1 MENSV
6 KTDLIAPIQQE
17 GGQSTK
23 QTYHTIKKYLIEAG
37 VYVAIFLLTTIL
49 FLCLK
54 PQYASMNVGMAA
66 QSFIVLSL
74 VAIACVGVYLTVQ
87 KKLTTRWILR
97 LMLLAGLV
105 LRIGY
110 MLYTPASSRQHDVYS
125 SSYNGHEGYA
135 WTIFTTG
142 KLPTSNKWQFYH
154 PPMNALMQAGFMRF
168 MNGLTGVFDAIFG
181 WFGGDGYF
189 PDSFIYNKPNEITDN
204 MRYYLF
210 QSCQILAVMYAC
222 ITCVTLVKTIWLF
235 DFSDKTKLIMA
246 AFVIFFPRHIA
257 FSGLLN
263 NDPISYMFSMLAL
276 YHVLKWWKGG
286 KSVGRIIACA
296 VFLGLGMMSKLS
308 SATIALPIAG
318 IFLCEFVGSL
328 RKKTGTL
335 SIKNLFLQYGAFLL
349 LCVPLGLWFQ
359 VYANVRFGQEFGYVP
374 GNLTKRLYTGDYSFF
389 ERFVFPFDWSEFFGS
404 IYCEPFE
411 GNYWLFNFSLRSALF
426 SESRYNS
433 GEGFAVPAIVLAYLA
448 AVALFV
454 ALIWCVVRYFRHKKR
469 GRNLL
474 KETNVKWT
482 DLLFVFLLVQSQV
495 LSEIYFYI
503 SAPYACTMDFRYIMP
518 LILGMAF
525 LIGYTHKIL
534 LADGGKAS
542 LVINRLVVYSS
553 MAMLVCM
560 AMFYCSCI

>member
-6 KTDLIAPIQQE
+6 KTEQT
-17 GGQSTK
+17 TK
-23 QTYHTIKKYLIEAG
+23 KNYHTLKKYLIEAG
-37 VYVAIFLLTTIL
+37 VYAAIFVLTTIL
-49 FLCLK
+49 FLWLK
-54 PQYASMNVGMAA
+54 PQYTSMNVGMAA
-66 QSFIVLSL
+66 QSFTVLSL
-74 VAIACVGVYLTVQ
+74 VAITCATVYLATQ
-87 KKLTTRWILR
+87 RKLTTRWILR

-110 MLYTPASSRQHDVYS
+110 MLYTPASTRQHDVYS
-125 SSYNGHEGYA
+125 GSYNGHEGYA

-142 KLPTSNKWQFYH
+142 KLPTSNAWQFYH

-168 MNGLTGVFDAIFG
+168 MNVLTGAFDQIFG
-181 WFGGDGYF
+181 WFGKGGYF
-189 PDSFIYNKPNEITDN
+189 PDSFIYNKPNEIADN
-204 MRYYLF
+204 MRYYLY
-210 QSCQILAVMYAC
+210 QTCQILSVMYAC
-222 ITCVTLVKTIWLF
+222 ITCVTLVKIIWLF

-263 NDPISYMFSMLAL
+263 NDPISYMFSMLSL
-276 YHVLKWWKGG
+276 YHALKWWKGD
-286 KSVGRIIACA
+286 KSFGRIIACA
-296 VFLGLGMMSKLS
+296 AFLGLGMMSKLS

-318 IFLCEFVGSL
+318 IFLCEFVRSL
-328 RKKTGTL
+328 RKKESAL
-335 SIKNLFLQYGAFLL
+335 SVKKIFLQYGAFLL
-349 LCVPLGLWFQ
+349 FCVPLGLWFQ
-359 VYANVRFGQEFGYVP
+359 VYASVRFEQAFGYVP

-389 ERFVFPFDWSEFFGS
+389 ERFVFPFDLSEFFGS
-404 IYCEPFE
+404 IYCVPFE

-426 SESRYNS
+426 SESKYGS

-454 ALIWCVVRYFRHKKR
+454 ALIWCVVRYFRQKKR

-474 KETNVKWT
+474 KETNVKLT
-482 DLLFVFLLVQSQV
+482 DLLFVLLLVQSQV

-518 LILGMAF
+518 LILGIAL
-525 LIGYTHKIL
+525 LIGYTSKIL
-534 LADGGKAS
+534 VADGGKTS
-542 LVINRLVVYSS
+542 LMINHLVVYSS
-553 MAMLVCM
+553 MAMLACM